1 MLPKQIKE
9 LLANPRGS
17 ASQLLSEINEAVT
30 PGSDFP
36 TMEEMP
42 KNLAENN
49 VPEEL
54 KNAEIM
60 TPGKMQYLDIDI
72 TGTGGD
78 VRLRDMTRLED
89 GLEYVIIRVKA
100 TVSQLRKEGVKFK
113 LWFPK

>member
-9 LLANPRGS
+9 LIANPRGS
-17 ASQLLSEINEAVT
+17 ASQLLSEINDEV
-30 PGSDFP
+30 SSKDFP
-36 TMEEMP
+36 TMDKMP

-72 TGTGGD
+72 TGTGED
-78 VRLRDMTRLED
+78 VRLRDMTKLED

>member
-9 LLANPRGS
+9 LIANPRGS
-17 ASQLLSEINEAVT
+17 ASQLLSEINDAV
-30 PGSDFP
+30 SSKDFP
-36 TMEEMP
+36 TMDKMP

-72 TGTGGD
+72 TGTGED
-78 VRLRDMTRLED
+78 VRLRDMTKLED

-100 TVSQLRKEGVKFK
+100 TVSQLRKEVVKFK